1 MCDPDNYFY
10 YNAYPVVSQ
19 DYLNTQI
26 NIGAD
31 IKEVGITDV
40 YDSSRN
46 LTRWQLFFN
55 CDTGERFRIKR

>member
-1 MCDPDNYFY
+1 M
-10 YNAYPVVSQ
+10 
-19 DYLNTQI
+19 NTQI